1 MCDKRKFGWLL
12 LAFVISFSQKDIN
25 VDGTQKFT
33 RNASSTNDDID
44 DFIPY
49 QGERFNV
56 FDWNIFKIM
65 SKKNPGNMLISP
77 ISTKLALIY
86 LYEGAQGKTAQELA
100 TALHL
105 PINRAVTRDKFTTI
119 LQSLQA
125 KNPDYTLNVG
135 TRIYV
140 DSALQLRQR
149 YSAIVKMFYSTD
161 VVSANLTDTHAVAD
175 NINNWVNNITESN
188 IQKIIEDESTLRDS
202 VMVVVNALF
211 FKGTWDRHPFS
222 LKATR
227 IGKFYSTETYSV
239 DVPMMHSYARFYY
252 SSSSESELD
261 AKILRIPYSGQ
272 KYAMYFILPRKANSL
287 DSLVEKLNSH
297 AFTKQTWLMQDMSLA
312 VVIPKFKFD
321 FTSHLESTLKE
332 MGIQDIFENSATLT
346 GILRTSST
354 SPSVSV
360 SEIVQKSGIEVNE
373 KGTAAYVA
381 TEIQISNKIGEETFI
396 ANRPFVFYIE
406 DETTGT
412 ILYMGKVVNPLEEVG
427 NLNTNFPT
435 KVNQETKQPTGPV
448 SPVSGV
454 EERHNIFNIE
464 LLQELCDNSQGNLV
478 IAPAGVKAAL
488 MTIAEGSGGHTRQQ
502 LLSTLRLPVDDYG
515 IKEAVKR
522 TLSPFTAMQNSGI
535 NNTEITMASALWTAD
550 DVVMSNE
557 YKENLV
563 KNYNSQVFSI
573 NFKDAANSAK
583 NINNWVKLS
592 TNNQISSIVEPGGLS
607 SASQL
612 LITNAIYF
620 KGAWLHAFD
629 KKQTRPRCFQTF
641 KNGCQEVHMMES
653 IGKYRYG
660 FLPSLDAEVIE
671 IPYTGGKISMLLLLP
686 ARQGEHALQI
696 LSKDLSYIP
705 ISNLFKNLL
714 PTEILLQL
722 PRFSIE
728 NKLDLRSSLEHLG
741 IRDLFDAKANLSR
754 IITKKATHVNS
765 VLHNAKIEVNES
777 GTIAAAATAISVV
790 PLMTPSL
797 QAFRANR
804 PFLFGLVDLESNNL
818 LFAGRVV
825 LPAPAAG

>member
-1 MCDKRKFGWLL
+1 MFNKQNFGWVT
-12 LAFVISFSQKDIN
+12 LALIASFLIRDIS
-25 VDGTQKFT
+25 VDGAQNFA
-33 RNASSTNDDID
+33 RNISSATDDID

-49 QGERFNV
+49 QGERFNA
-56 FDWNIFKIM
+56 FDWNLFKII
-65 SKKNPGNMLISP
+65 SKKTPGNMLISP

-105 PINRAVTRDKFTTI
+105 PINRAVTRDKFSNI

-125 KNPDYTLNVG
+125 KNPEYTLNVG
-135 TRIYV
+135 TRIYI
-140 DSALQLRQR
+140 DSSVQLRQR
-149 YSAIVKMFYSTD
+149 YSAIIKMFYSTD
-161 VVSANLTDTHAVAD
+161 VLSENLSNTRAVAD
-175 NINNWVNNITESN
+175 SINNWVKNVTENNID
-188 IQKIIEDESTLRDS
+188 KMIEDENNLRGS
-202 VMVVVNALF
+202 IMVVVNALF

-222 LKATR
+222 PKATR
-227 IGKFYSTETYSV
+227 IGKFFSSETYSV

-272 KYAMYFILPRKANSL
+272 KYAMYFILPRKMNSL

-297 AFTKQTWLMQDMSLA
+297 AFSKQTWLMQDMSLA

-321 FTSHLESTLKE
+321 FTSHLESTLRE
-332 MGIQDIFENSATLT
+332 MGIQDIFENSSTLT
-346 GILRTSST
+346 GILRTSSA
-354 SPSVSV
+354 SPQLSV

-412 ILYMGKVVNPLEEVG
+412 ILYMGKVVNPLEEIG
-427 NLNTNFPT
+427 NLNTANIPS
-435 KVNQETKQPTGPV
+435 KINEETKQPTGASQLP
-448 SPVSGV
+448 GV

-464 LLQELCDNSQGNLV
+464 LLQELSDHSQGNLV

-488 MTIAEGSGGHTRQQ
+488 MTIAEGSGGQTRQQ

-522 TLSPFTAMQNSGI
+522 TLSPFTTLQKSGI
-535 NNTEITMASALWTAD
+535 NNTEITMATALWESNRIA
-550 DVVMSNE
+550 MSNE

-563 KNYNSQVFSI
+563 KNYNSQVFSLDFT
-573 NFKDAANSAK
+573 NTANSVEK
-583 NINNWVKLS
+583 INDWVKS
-592 TNNQISSIVEPGGLS
+592 ATNNHITSIVEPGSLS
-607 SASQL
+607 SNGQL
-612 LITNAIYF
+612 LLTTAIYF
-620 KGAWLHAFD
+620 KGAWLHEFD

-641 KNGCQEVHMMES
+641 KNGCQEVYMMES
-653 IGKYRYG
+653 TGKYRYG
-660 FLPSLDAEVIE
+660 FVPSLDAEVIE
-671 IPYTGGKISMLLLLP
+671 VPYTGGKVSMLLLLP

-705 ISNLFKNLL
+705 ISTLFKNLRT
-714 PTEILLQL
+714 TEILLQL

-728 NKLDLRSSLEHLG
+728 NKLDLRSALEHLG
-741 IRDLFDAKANLSR
+741 IKDLFESKANLSR
-754 IITKKATHVNS
+754 IISKGPAQVNS
-765 VLHNAKIEVNES
+765 VLHNAKIDVNES

-804 PFLFGLVDLESNNL
+804 PFLFGLVDLESNNI

-825 LPAPAAG
+825 LPAPAAS

>member
-1 MCDKRKFGWLL
+1 MYNKNSFGWLT
-12 LAFVISFSQKDIN
+12 LAFIIICFMKNIN
-25 VDGTQKFT
+25 VNGAQKFT
-33 RNASSTNDDID
+33 RNVSSTNDEID

-56 FDWNIFKIM
+56 FDWHLFKII
-65 SKKNPGNMLISP
+65 SKKTPGNMLISP

-100 TALHL
+100 TGLHL
-105 PINRAVTRDKFTTI
+105 PINRAVTRDKFTSI
-119 LQSLQA
+119 LQSLQT

-135 TRIYV
+135 TRIYI
-140 DSALQLRQR
+140 DSAVQLRQR
-149 YSAIVKMFYSTD
+149 YAAIVKMFYATD
-161 VVSANLTDTHAVAD
+161 VLSANLSNTHAVAD
-175 NINNWVNNITESN
+175 SINNWVNNVTENN
-188 IQKIIEDESTLRDS
+188 IQKIIEDENSLRGS

-222 LKATR
+222 PKATR
-227 IGKFYSTETYSV
+227 MGKFFPTETYSV

-272 KYAMYFILPRKANSL
+272 KYAMYFILPRKTNSL
-287 DSLVEKLNSH
+287 DTLVEKLNSQ
-297 AFTKQTWLMQDMSLA
+297 AFSKQTWLMQDMSMA

-332 MGIQDIFENSATLT
+332 MGIQDIFEDSATLT
-346 GILRTSST
+346 GILRTSSA
-354 SPSVSV
+354 SPQLSV

-406 DETTGT
+406 DETSGT
-412 ILYMGKVVNPLEEVG
+412 ILYMGKVVNPLEEIG
-427 NLNTNFPT
+427 NLNTNFPS
-435 KVNQETKQPTGPV
+435 KVNEETKQPTV
-448 SPVSGV
+448 STQPPGV

-464 LLQELCDNSQGNLV
+464 LLQELCDHSEGNLV
-478 IAPAGVKAAL
+478 LAPAGVKAAL
-488 MTIAEGSGGHTRQQ
+488 MTIAEGSGGLTRQQ

-522 TLSPFTAMQNSGI
+522 TLSPFTTMQKSGI
-535 NNTEITMASALWTAD
+535 NNTEITMATAIWTAN
-550 DVVMSNE
+550 DVIMSDE

-563 KNYNSQVFSI
+563 KNYNSQVFSLD
-573 NFKDAANSAK
+573 FKDTVNSAQ

-592 TNNQISSIVEPGGLS
+592 TKNQITSIVESGNLN

-671 IPYTGGKISMLLLLP
+671 VPYTGGKISMLLLLP

-696 LSKDLSYIP
+696 LSKDLSYIS
-705 ISNLFKNLL
+705 ITTLFKNLL
-714 PTEILLQL
+714 DTEILLQL

-728 NKLDLRSSLEHLG
+728 NKLDLRSALEHLG
-741 IRDLFDAKANLSR
+741 IKDLFDTKANLSR
-754 IITKKATHVNS
+754 IITKKATQVNS

-804 PFLFGLVDLESNNL
+804 PFLFSLVDIESNNI